1 MSERESKG
9 GKRETVQQTSKER
22 KGVRISRFKRKE
34 RPAGGERKSKRT
46 EGRKGKDAAGGG
58 AGARSVGW
66 EAPLGPGKG
75 MDGQDALVS
84 VS

>member
-1 MSERESKG
+1 M
-9 GKRETVQQTSKER
+9 QQTSKES
-22 KGVRISRFKRKE
+22 KGVRISRFKCKE

-84 VS
+84 VP